1 MAPDVHTAVIAYL
14 AAHEDVGG
22 AGVRVLTQTPDS
34 LNAPWV
40 RVTLLDDPPTDGG
53 ITDHHVEAFLQ
64 LDVYAGETNNST
76 VEANALTGLV
86 REAIRVMKDADHA
99 EVVVTGARSSRTYMP
114 DDTVGEPVLE
124 RYVVSSTVWARSK

>member
-22 AGVRVLTQTPDS
+22 AGVRVSPKTPSS

-40 RVTLLDDPPTDGG
+40 RVTLINDPATDGG
-53 ITDHHVEAFLQ
+53 ITDHHVEALLQ
-64 LDVYAGETNNST
+64 LEVYAGKANNST
-76 VEANALTGLV
+76 VEANALSNLV
-86 REAIRVMKDADHA
+86 REAIRVMQDADHA
-99 EVVVTGARSSRTYMP
+99 DVVVTGAMSSRAYMP

-124 RYVVSSTVWARSK
+124 RYTVSSTVWARSK